1 MRAIVV
7 DDEYL
12 ALQSMTRMLQR
23 FEVTVAGAYQD
34 PREALRLQ
42 READAD
48 VAFVDIEMPELNGLE
63 LAARL
68 QAEQPGLQIVF
79 VTAYEQYAIE
89 AFELAAIDYLLKPI
103 QLKRLETTI
112 QRLLARRAESV
123 PEPAQ
128 LPAASPTVCFF
139 HHLSFQDAEGQP
151 LAITWRT
158 AKARE
163 LLAYLIHSGGK
174 TPSKEE
180 LLDRIWPDADPDK
193 SVTHLHTTIYQVRQS
208 MKQLRFPL
216 SLHYKEGRY
225 HIELGGTQVDAPLWE
240 KSLRDAVLADDDAAV
255 HRLLTQGYRGDY
267 LETEDYMWAEA
278 ERERLRA
285 LWLDNALKTA
295 AHLEASDSSGDA
307 ISLYQQ
313 MQQRYPENEA
323 CYFGLMRLYG
333 KLGNGTEVQQQY
345 AKLAAM
351 LEEDFDAE
359 PSEEVARWFAHW
371 NERKQG

>member
-12 ALQSMTRMLQR
+12 ALESMTRLLQR
-23 FEVTVAGAYQD
+23 FEVTVAGAFQD
-34 PREALRLQ
+34 PREALKRQ
-42 READAD
+42 RSADAD

-68 QAEQPGLQIVF
+68 QAEQPGMQIVF

-112 QRLLARRAESV
+112 QRLRARRAEPA
-123 PEPAQ
+123 PEPAPSA
-128 LPAASPTVCFF
+128 LPTICFF
-139 HHLSFQDAEGQP
+139 HHLSFQDAEGHP

-158 AKARE
+158 TKARE
-163 LLAYLIHSGGK
+163 LLAYLIHSGDK

-180 LLDRIWPDADPDK
+180 LLDRIWPDVDPDK

-208 MKQLRFPL
+208 MKQMRIPL

-240 KSLRDAVLADDDAAV
+240 KSLREAAEADDVAASN
-255 HRLLTQGYRGDY
+255 HLLTHGYRGDY
-267 LETEDYMWAEA
+267 LGTEDYMWADA

-295 AHLEASDSSGDA
+295 ARLEASDASGDA
-307 ISLYQQ
+307 ITLYQQ
-313 MQQRYPENEA
+313 IQQRYPENEE

-333 KLGNGTEVQQQY
+333 KLGNGTEVHQQY
-345 AKLAAM
+345 AKLVAM

-359 PSEEVARWFAHW
+359 PSDDVARWYAHW